1 MQTAI
6 DKDLNSLIKL
16 TGNVFDAFTAAL
28 FLIDKN
34 RKKLVLKAYH
44 SLSRHI
50 IKNTA
55 IELGHGLVG
64 WVAEHEDN
72 LNVSQFKHDTKTLQ
86 FYSIDEEIKS
96 FLAVPV
102 FLSGLEGVL
111 CVDSKKSYVFTPKMQ
126 KILIGFAEQFS
137 CLISRAKV
145 EKMKEEN
152 IKEISSIYEFIKET
166 ATADRADQIVDRLID
181 ISPKVLPCDGLFL
194 ALFDEEENECRVT
207 RSFHE
212 NSDFQGLTVSSKNS
226 LMGWVLRNKNSL
238 NISNLAK
245 ESKKSHICSPD
256 EPALGVKS
264 FLGVPLQAG
273 RKLVGVFG
281 CIREQG
287 EGFHNLDVQIASI
300 IGYHAAL
307 SLAHAGLDAKWDR
320 LKYIDSVTGFYN
332 IRFFSETIDSLLTE
346 ASKSLGKLGFIM
358 VKPDHLEKTR
368 ERFGYGV
375 RDGLLKKVAEILKG
389 FLKKEDIAVRYSE
402 ESFLLVVKK
411 LDREKVKTMKERIK
425 NIIEQTV
432 FVLEDREISTT
443 VSVGM
448 SLFPFD
454 GSSKEDLVD
463 KLAASVAIKK
473 NKININSLQGRK
485 TVVSK

>member
-1 MQTAI
+1 MRTAI

-16 TGNVFDAFTAAL
+16 TGNVFDAFSAAL
-28 FLIDKN
+28 FLIDKS
-34 RKKLVLKAYH
+34 RKRLVLRAYH

-50 IKNTA
+50 IKDTA

-137 CLISRAKV
+137 CLIGRARV
-145 EKMKEEN
+145 EETRERN
-152 IKEISSIYEFIKET
+152 IKEISSIYEFMKGT
-166 ATADRADQIVDRLID
+166 ATSDRLDQIVDCLVNY
-181 ISPKVLPCDGLFL
+181 SPKILSCDGLFL
-194 ALFDEEENECRVT
+194 ALFDEEENEYRVV
-207 RSFHE
+207 RSSRESHE
-212 NSDFQGLTVSSKNS
+212 FQGLTISSKNS
-226 LMGWVLRNKNSL
+226 LMGWVLRNKSSL

-245 ESKKSHICSPD
+245 ESKKSHICSPE
-256 EPALGVKS
+256 EPALSATS
-264 FLGVPLQAG
+264 FLGVPLQVG
-273 RKLVGVFG
+273 RKIVGTLG
-281 CIREQG
+281 WIREKG
-287 EGFHNLDVQIASI
+287 EGFHNLDVQMASI
-300 IGYHAAL
+300 IGYHTAL

-320 LKYIDSVTGFYN
+320 LKYIDSVTGFHN
-332 IRFFSETIDSLLTE
+332 IRFFSETVDSLLME

-389 FLKKEDIAVRYSE
+389 FLKKEDIAVRYGE
-402 ESFLLVVKK
+402 ESFLLVIKK
-411 LDREKVKTMKERIK
+411 LDRDKAKAVKERIK

-454 GSSKEDLVD
+454 GSSKEDLID
-463 KLAASVAIKK
+463 KLAAVVAIKK
-473 NKININSLQGRK
+473 NRMSINNLQGRK